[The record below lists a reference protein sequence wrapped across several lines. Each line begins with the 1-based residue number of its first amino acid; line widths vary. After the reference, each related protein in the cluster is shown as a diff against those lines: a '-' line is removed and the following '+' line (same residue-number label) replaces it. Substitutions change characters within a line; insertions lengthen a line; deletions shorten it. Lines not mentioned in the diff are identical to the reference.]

1 MERHDVHELTAA
13 YALDALDPHD
23 EVQFEEH
30 LSGCER
36 CREELAALRE
46 TAALLAYGAGPATP
60 PPALRNRILE
70 GARAERPN
78 VVPLRP
84 RWALPAAVSAA
95 AAAAAVAIGLGV
107 WGSSVSS
114 ELERERDARVDEDQA
129 LAVALDP
136 NADHFRMQGGEGTLV
151 VSEGG
156 QAALVLVGLDPPPEG
171 QVYAA
176 WVSEDGE
183 RMLPAGTFEAGA
195 ERSVVGLTQRVP
207 AGGVVAV
214 TLERDASPDEP
225 SSTPLMVAETT

>member
-36 CREELAALRE
+36 CREELAALRD
-46 TAALLAYGAGPATP
+46 TTALLAYGSDPATP
-60 PPALRNRILE
+60 PPGLRARILVE
-70 GARAERPN
+70 ARAERSN

-84 RWALPAAVSAA
+84 RWALPAAVTAA
-95 AAAAAVAIGLGV
+95 AAAACVAIGLGV
-107 WGSSVSS
+107 WATSLSSQ
-114 ELERERDARVDEDQA
+114 LEREREARVTEDQA

-136 NADHFRMQGGEGTLV
+136 QARHFRMEGGDGTLV
-151 VSEGG
+151 VSRGG
-156 QAALVLVGLDPPPEG
+156 QAALVLVGLAPPPEG
-171 QVYAA
+171 KIYAA

-183 RMLPAGTFEAGA
+183 KMLPAGTFQAGA
-195 ERSVVGLTQRVP
+195 ERSVVGLTRPVP

-214 TLERDASPDEP
+214 TLEPARAPDQP
-225 SSTPLMVAETT
+225 TATPLMVAETT